1 MMVTC
6 LVQIIGAVI
15 QVTSHSSAQFI
26 VGRILI
32 YLAVGLVEN
41 VVPTYESEICPAP
54 LRGFCVGSIQ
64 LFLTFGS
71 LIAGIANQYLS
82 KYSSDAGW
90 MIATGVQGVPAVIIL
105 AGLPFTPNSPRWLI
119 SKGRRSEALT
129 ALRRIRN
136 KQANDSGLCELEIVA
151 LESSDN
157 NSEKAPW
164 SALFNSANRRR
175 TSIALAIMALQQL
188 TGVTFSSSY
197 GPTFYKKVGLGDMAF
212 TYAAINNGV
221 SVVTAM
227 IGMIL
232 FDTFGRRDVTFHGCW
247 LQTVFLCLIGG
258 LGSKPHRTTG
268 DTNGMVASF
277 ILYAAVLHATLGPS
291 AYITAAEVGTATLR
305 EKTMAIATAFNVV
318 VGFVVVYTTPYLLS
332 TPGANLGAK
341 LGYIWAGFAGVG
353 AIWVWFFMPE
363 LKGRGLEEIDELFA
377 AKLPAWR
384 SKKFVG
390 SGLGSAVANSKEDAM
405 QKEQVEEVE
414 KV

>member
-1 MMVTC
+1 
-6 LVQIIGAVI
+6 
-15 QVTSHSSAQFI
+15 
-26 VGRILI
+26 
-32 YLAVGLVEN
+32 
-41 VVPTYESEICPAP
+41 
-54 LRGFCVGSIQ
+54 
-64 LFLTFGS
+64 
-71 LIAGIANQYLS
+71 
-82 KYSSDAGW
+82 
-90 MIATGVQGVPAVIIL
+90 
-105 AGLPFTPNSPRWLI
+105 
-119 SKGRRSEALT
+119 
-129 ALRRIRN
+129 
-136 KQANDSGLCELEIVA
+136 
-151 LESSDN
+151 
-157 NSEKAPW
+157 
-164 SALFNSANRRR
+164 
-175 TSIALAIMALQQL
+175 
-188 TGVTFSSSY
+188 
-197 GPTFYKKVGLGDMAF
+197 
-212 TYAAINNGV
+212 
-221 SVVTAM
+221 M

-268 DTNGMVASF
+268 DTNGLVASF

-390 SGLGSAVANSKEDAM
+390 SGLGGAVANSKEDAM